1 MMKKQAAFVL
11 HAKDRIEL
19 EGMLR
24 DGNVPQKIVKRAKI
38 VLMTADGA
46 GVMAIMRAVGVS
58 KTTVWRW
65 QDYFVEAGVVGLV
78 KGRSKPPGKEPIAD
92 AVKLK
97 IVEKTVKERPANAT
111 HWSVRMMAEEMD
123 ISHTSVQRIWKA
135 HGLKPHLV
143 RTFKASNDPDFAKK
157 VEDIV
162 GLYLNPP
169 DKALVL
175 AVDEKSQIQALDR
188 TQPGLPLKKGRA
200 GTMTHDY
207 KRHGTTTLFAAL
219 DIATGKVIG
228 ECLPRHRAKEFL
240 KFLRRID
247 KETLPYLDLHL
258 ILDNYATHKTP
269 AVQRGS
275 SAIRASSYTSLRH
288 PLPGSI
294 SLSAYSPRSLASEYA
309 AAYSAASLN
318 SRPPSSNGSITET
331 PTQNLSFGPRPPSPS
346 FSNAAAQTR
355 LSPISQWDANE

>member
-111 HWSVRMMAEEMD
+111 HWSVRMR
-123 ISHTSVQRIWKA
+123 HQPYQRAA
-135 HGLKPHLV
+135 HL
-143 RTFKASNDPDFAKK
+143 
-157 VEDIV
+157 E
-162 GLYLNPP
+162 
-169 DKALVL
+169 
-175 AVDEKSQIQALDR
+175 
-188 TQPGLPLKKGRA
+188 
-200 GTMTHDY
+200 GTW
-207 KRHGTTTLFAAL
+207 AQ
-219 DIATGKVIG
+219 
-228 ECLPRHRAKEFL
+228 
-240 KFLRRID
+240 
-247 KETLPYLDLHL
+247 
-258 ILDNYATHKTP
+258 TP
-269 AVQRGS
+269 
-275 SAIRASSYTSLRH
+275 
-288 PLPGSI
+288 
-294 SLSAYSPRSLASEYA
+294 PRSYLQGLQRSGLRQEGGGHR
-309 AAYSAASLN
+309 
-318 SRPPSSNGSITET
+318 RP
-331 PTQNLSFGPRPPSPS
+331 LSQSTG
-346 FSNAAAQTR
+346 
-355 LSPISQWDANE
+355 

>member
-11 HAKDRIEL
+11 RARDRTGL
-19 EGMLR
+19 EGILR

-38 VLMTADGA
+38 ILMTADGA
-46 GVMAIMRAVGVS
+46 GVMTIMRAVGVS

-65 QDYFVEAGVVGLV
+65 QDYFVEAGVTGLV
-78 KGRSKPPGKEPIAD
+78 KGRTKPPGKKPIAD
-92 AVKLK
+92 AIKLK
-97 IVEKTVKERPANAT
+97 IIEKTAKERPANAT
-111 HWSVRMMAEEMD
+111 HWSVRMMAEEIG

-162 GLYLNPP
+162 GLYLDPP

-219 DIATGKVIG
+219 DVATGQVIG

-247 KETLPYLDLHL
+247 KETLPCLDLHL

-269 AVQRGS
+269 AVQRW
-275 SAIRASSYTSLRH
+275 LKRH
-288 PLPGSI
+288 PRFKLHF
-294 SLSAYSPRSLASEYA
+294 
-309 AAYSAASLN
+309 
-318 SRPPSSNGSITET
+318 T
-331 PTQNLSFGPRPPSPS
+331 PTSSSWLNLVERLFAEITRQRIRRGVFRSVPELEAAIIEWINHR
-346 FSNAAAQTR
+346 NAHPKPFIWTATAKSIILKRHRAKKT
-355 LSPISQWDANE
+355 LANLAVGCK

>member
-1 MMKKQAAFVL
+1 MMMKQAAFVL
-11 HAKDRIEL
+11 RARDRTEL
-19 EGMLR
+19 EGILR

-38 VLMTADGA
+38 VLMTADSA
-46 GVMAIMRAVGVS
+46 GVMTIMRAVGVS

-65 QDYFVEAGVVGLV
+65 QDYFVEAGVAGLV
-78 KGRSKPPGKEPIAD
+78 KGRTKPPGKKPIAD
-92 AVKLK
+92 AIKLK

-111 HWSVRMMAEEMD
+111 HWSVRMMAEKMG
-123 ISHTSVQRIWKA
+123 ISHTSVQRIWNA

-162 GLYLNPP
+162 GLYLDPP
-169 DKALVL
+169 EKALVL

-219 DIATGKVIG
+219 DVATGRVIG
-228 ECLPRHRAKEFL
+228 GCLPRHRAKEFL

-247 KETLPYLDLHL
+247 KETLSHLDLHL

-269 AVQRGS
+269 AVQRW
-275 SAIRASSYTSLRH
+275 LKRH
-288 PLPGSI
+288 PRFKLHF
-294 SLSAYSPRSLASEYA
+294 
-309 AAYSAASLN
+309 
-318 SRPPSSNGSITET
+318 T
-331 PTQNLSFGPRPPSPS
+331 PTSSSWLNLVERLFAEITRQRIRRGVFHSVPELEAAIIEWINHR
-346 FSNAAAQTR
+346 NAHPKPFIWTATAK
-355 LSPISQWDANE
+355 L